1 MATSRNRN
9 VLVTAV
15 VVAVVAVAAVLAITL
30 SGGSDSSS
38 DTTSGSNGDGGS
50 STETHPVE
58 VVGDV
63 LPAFDTP
70 ENDTAIGLVA
80 PTLNGSTFDSTPIS
94 IAPGSTGRAT
104 MVVFLTHWCPHCN
117 AEIPVLLEW
126 KDSGGVPSDLDV
138 VAVST
143 AVADDRENYPPS
155 QWIDDKGWPW
165 PVMADSEFN
174 TAVGAYGVRG
184 FPAFVLLDAE
194 GKVLYRADGQK
205 SLDEIN
211 AIMAEFFPTA

>member
-1 MATSRNRN
+1 MSSSRNRN
-9 VLVTAV
+9 VWITV
-15 VVAVVAVAAVLAITL
+15 VVIVVVGVAAVLAFGL
-30 SGGSDSSS
+30 SGGSNSPS
-38 DTTSGSNGDGGS
+38 DDTNGSNGNGANT
-50 STETHPVE
+50 TETHPVE

-80 PTLNGSTFDSTPIS
+80 PTLNGSTFESTPIS

-104 MVVFLTHWCPHCN
+104 MVVFLAHWCPHCN

-126 KDSGGVPSDLDV
+126 KDSGGVPSELDV

-143 AVADDRENYPPS
+143 AVAEDRENYPPS
-155 QWIDDKGWPW
+155 KWIVDKGWPW
-165 PVMADSEFN
+165 PVMTDSEFN

-184 FPAFVLLDAE
+184 FPAFILTDAA

-205 SLDEIN
+205 TLAEIN
-211 AIMAEFFPTA
+211 AIMAEFFPSA